1 MDALLEFLYR
11 LVQVFIY
18 WRLSLSVG
26 ASIVAAF
33 FLSGIIEWF
42 TAGLC
47 LTLVLFGT
55 AFGLI
60 WQGRAD
66 AGVGLIGPVPPISI
80 SRPVAGL
87 GFAMIG
93 FFLGRECFLFDRF
106 GNSRRSRACCRCR
119 VDWYLVS
126 HCPASR
132 GVAMLSHICSR
143 CATYRLLR
151 FVVAQIFL
159 CVTSA
164 ILY

>member
-66 AGVGLIGPVPPISI
+66 AGVGLIGPVPPITI

-87 GFAMIG
+87 GFGLIG
-93 FFLGRECFLFDRF
+93 FFWGGNVCYLTGSEVAGALALVTGVGLIGIWYRIILHREV
-106 GNSRRSRACCRCR
+106 SRR
-119 VDWYLVS
+119 YLIF
-126 HCPASR
+126 A
-132 GVAMLSHICSR
+132 A
-143 CATYRLLR
+143 AALLIG
-151 FVVAQIFL
+151 F
-159 CVTSA
+159 SA
-164 ILY
+164 LLWLKSFYA

>member
-93 FFLGRECFLFDRF
+93 FFWGGNVSYLTGSEIAGALALVAGVGLIGIWYRIVLHREVSQR
-106 GNSRRSRACCRCR
+106 
-119 VDWYLVS
+119 YLIF
-126 HCPASR
+126 A
-132 GVAMLSHICSR
+132 A
-143 CATYRLLR
+143 AALLIG
-151 FVVAQIFL
+151 F
-159 CVTSA
+159 SA
-164 ILY
+164 LLWLKSFYA